1 MKKLC
6 IVAVLAIFSFT
17 SVNAQGAKFGA
28 KAGINFANF
37 TGDLTENK
45 VLTGFHIGAFV
56 ELELSEA
63 LILQPE
69 LLFSTQGTKFE
80 ESGVSFDFNANYVI
94 LPVMFKYAVAEGF
107 NLEAGPQIGF
117 LLSAEIA
124 DEDIKDEM
132 ESIDFGMNVGAS
144 YDFSEKL
151 FAQARYNIGLSN
163 IAKDSGDEKI
173 QNSVISVSL
182 GYRF

>member
-1 MKKLC
+1 M
-6 IVAVLAIFSFT
+6 FSVM
-17 SVNAQGAKFGA
+17 SISAQDIKFGA
-28 KAGINFANF
+28 KVGVNFSNF
-37 TGDLTENK
+37 TGDIDMNK
-45 VLTGFHIGAFV
+45 ALTGFHIGAFV

-63 LILQPE
+63 ITLQPE
-69 LLFSTQGTKFE
+69 LLFSSQGTKFE
-80 ESGVSFDFNANYVI
+80 ESGVSIDFNANYI
-94 LPVMFKYAVAEGF
+94 NLPVMFKYSVAEGF

-117 LLSAEIA
+117 LISAELA

-144 YDFSEKL
+144 YDFSEQL

>member
-28 KAGINFANF
+28 KAGVNFANF
-37 TGDLTENK
+37 TGDIEENK
-45 VLTGFHIGAFV
+45 MLTGFHIGAFV

-69 LLFSTQGTKFE
+69 LLFSTQGTKFK
-80 ESGVSFDFNANYVI
+80 ESGVSIDFNANYI
-94 LPVMFKYAVAEGF
+94 NLPVMFKYGVADGF

-144 YDFSEKL
+144 YDFSDDL
-151 FAQARYNIGLSN
+151 FAQARYNFGITNLVD
-163 IAKDSGDEKI
+163 DSEGGDLK
-173 QNSVISVSL
+173 NSVISVSL

>member
-6 IVAVLAIFSFT
+6 IVAILAIFSVT
-17 SVNAQGAKFGA
+17 SMKAQEAKFGA
-28 KAGINFANF
+28 KAGVNFSNF
-37 TGDLTENK
+37 TGDIDMNK
-45 VLTGFHIGAFV
+45 ALTGFHIGAFV

-63 LILQPE
+63 ITLQPE

-80 ESGVSFDFNANYVI
+80 ESGVSVDFDANYI
-94 LPVMFKYAVAEGF
+94 NLPVMFKYGVAEGL

-117 LLSAEIA
+117 LISAEIA
-124 DEDIKDEM
+124 DEDLKDEM

-144 YDFSEKL
+144 YDFSEQL
-151 FAQARYNIGLSN
+151 FAQARYNIGLTN
-163 IAKDSGDEKI
+163 VIKDSGDEKI